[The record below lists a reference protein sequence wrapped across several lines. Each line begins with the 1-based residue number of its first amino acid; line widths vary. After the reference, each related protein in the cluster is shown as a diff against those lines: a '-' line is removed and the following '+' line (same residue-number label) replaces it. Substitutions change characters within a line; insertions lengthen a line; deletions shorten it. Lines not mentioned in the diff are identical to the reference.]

1 MIASSLNID
10 ALAML
15 TLRLFIGFL
24 FFFQGYDKV
33 FRMGLKTVFETLA
46 TAYRNLGFND
56 SIIKI
61 IVFVTSTFELL
72 GGFLLI
78 LGLFTQL
85 SFILL
90 CVDLLIVTIGFSLI
104 NPTWDLKDV
113 FPRLLALIL
122 YMMLAGSMD
131 HYTIDYFLFR

>member
-33 FRMGLKTVFETLA
+33 FKMGLKTVFETLA
-46 TAYRNLGFND
+46 AAYRNLGFND

-61 IVFVTSTFELL
+61 IVFTTSP
-72 GGFLLI
+72 
-78 LGLFTQL
+78 
-85 SFILL
+85 FIY
-90 CVDLLIVTIGFSLI
+90 IQIQI
-104 NPTWDLKDV
+104 
-113 FPRLLALIL
+113 I
-122 YMMLAGSMD
+122 
-131 HYTIDYFLFR
+131 